1 MMAKKIDFK
10 TQMKSNVTQTVTSG
24 LISNEIIKQKI
35 IVLNELKTLIQ
46 PLQEDEFEGLEKNII
61 ENGCKDS
68 LVIWQTN
75 AKNINPDSVLDDERF
90 VLIDGHNRYEICQ
103 IHHIS
108 FNIVLM
114 FFASLQEAKN
124 YMLDLQ
130 MGRRNLSQTQ
140 MAYYRGLRYNNE
152 KITSKLD
159 NFNRDVKDEKTSIK
173 IAKQFNVDEKTIRRD
188 GEFASGLEMLSPE
201 FKQEILA
208 GRKKISKK
216 TVQQLVKLKIVFPIE
231 SVEDLDNIVNK
242 TETIQQASSPGNQKI
257 SKEMYL
263 QIQDALNKVYE
274 TNDIDEFNR
283 LTDLIKNLGKLI
295 IS

>member
-1 MMAKKIDFK
+1 MAKKIDFK

-24 LISNEIIKQKI
+24 LISNEIVKQKI
-35 IVLNELKTLIQ
+35 VILEELKNLIQ
-46 PLQEDEFEGLEKNII
+46 PLQEEEFQGLEKNII

-68 LVIWQTN
+68 LIIWQTTE
-75 AKNINPDSVLDDERF
+75 KIINPDSIIDDETF

-103 IHHIS
+103 IYHIS

-159 NFNRDVKDEKTSIK
+159 NFNKDIKDEKTSTK

-201 FKQEILA
+201 FKQEVLS
-208 GRKKISKK
+208 GRKKVSKK
-216 TVQQLVKLKIVFPIE
+216 TVQQLIKLEILSPIE
-231 SVEDLDNIVNK
+231 SVEDLDNIINK
-242 TETIQQASSPGNQKI
+242 SESIEKTSPIENQKI

-263 QIQDALNKVYE
+263 QIQDALSKVYE
-274 TNDIDEFNR
+274 TNNLNEFNH
-283 LTDLIKNLGKLI
+283 LTDLIQNLGKLI
-295 IS
+295 AS